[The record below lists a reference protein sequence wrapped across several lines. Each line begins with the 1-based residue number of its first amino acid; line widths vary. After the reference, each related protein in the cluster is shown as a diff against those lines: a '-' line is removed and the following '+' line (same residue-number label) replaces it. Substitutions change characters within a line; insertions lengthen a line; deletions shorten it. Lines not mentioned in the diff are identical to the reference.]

1 MLAARILKFKWKW
14 KLYTYNYQ
22 LFLYFWIMKISVP
35 PSKIMKE
42 YFFLPLLPPPPRY
55 RFRPFLLFKKEG
67 NPPHRFHKGEGGG
80 HYFKL
85 MRQISVKYICIYI
98 KFSMYKM
105 NFNVTIKVC
114 VYYLYFCHQYNNF
127 KKLSKM
133 FFIVP
138 KRLLLPSRFFKL

>member
-1 MLAARILKFKWKW
+1 
-14 KLYTYNYQ
+14 
-22 LFLYFWIMKISVP
+22 MKISVP

-67 NPPHRFHKGEGGG
+67 KPPTVFTKGEGGG
-80 HYFKL
+80 GGEGRTLFEVNETN
-85 MRQISVKYICIYI
+85 SVKYICIYI

-105 NFNVTIKVC
+105 NFIVTIKVS

>member
-1 MLAARILKFKWKW
+1 
-14 KLYTYNYQ
+14 
-22 LFLYFWIMKISVP
+22 MKISVP

-67 NPPHRFHKGEGGG
+67 KPPTAFTKRGGEGGG
-80 HYFKL
+80 GGAFF
-85 MRQISVKYICIYI
+85 QVNETNSVKYICIYI
-98 KFSMYKM
+98 KFSMYKI
-105 NFNVTIKVC
+105 NFIVTIKVC

-133 FFIVP
+133 IFIVP